1 MATHFTPAASGAQAL
16 SSRDYISFSALST
29 FQTCPLRYQFRYV
42 LGMPEE
48 TVAASLVLGS
58 AIHAAMEHHFRE
70 MLAGK
75 RPPDLDTL
83 LEVFQDSWRARGGQ
97 RVVFGAGEDV
107 NTIGRLADRML
118 RVFQASALSRPQ
130 GTVIGVEEELRG
142 PLLPGLPD
150 LLVRMDLI
158 VDQGDSLLVTD
169 FKTTRSAWS
178 SDHVEAAAA
187 QLLLYHELAKDL
199 ADGRPVRL
207 AFALL
212 TKTKFPDLV
221 LYPVAVSPQRLERTK
236 RVVERIWRAIEVGSF
251 FPRPSPI
258 HCPTCPFR
266 TPCRAWT
273 G

>member
-1 MATHFTPAASGAQAL
+1 MARLFTPAASGPQAL

-29 FQTCPLRYQFRYV
+29 FQACPLRYYFRYL

-58 AIHAAMEHHFRE
+58 AIHAALEHHFRE
-70 MLAGK
+70 MLAGNK
-75 RPPDLDTL
+75 PPSLDTL

-97 RVVFGAGEDV
+97 RVVFGTGEDV

-118 RVFQASALSRPQ
+118 RAFQASALSRPQ

-142 PLLPGLPD
+142 ALLPGLPD
-150 LLVRMDLI
+150 LVARMDLI
-158 VDQGDSLLVTD
+158 VDQGDALLVTD

-178 SDHVEAAAA
+178 LDHVETAAT

-207 AFALL
+207 AFAIL
-212 TKTKFPDLV
+212 TKTRIADV
-221 LYPVAVSPQRLERTK
+221 VRYPVAVSPERLERTK
-236 RVVERIWRAIEVGSF
+236 TVVERIWRAIEAGSF
-251 FPRPSPI
+251 YPSPSPL

-266 TPCRAWT
+266 EPCRAWT

>member
-1 MATHFTPAASGAQAL
+1 MATLVTPAASGPQAL

-48 TVAASLVLGS
+48 TVATSLVLGS

-83 LEVFQDSWRARGGQ
+83 LQVFQDSWRARGGQ
-97 RVVFGAGEDV
+97 RVIFGTGEDID
-107 NTIGRLADRML
+107 TIGRLADRML
-118 RVFQASALSRPQ
+118 RAFQASALSRPQ
-130 GTVIGVEEELRG
+130 GTIIGVEEELRG

-150 LLVRMDLI
+150 LLARIDLI
-158 VDQGDSLLVTD
+158 VDQGDALLVTD
-169 FKTTRSAWS
+169 FKTSRSAWS
-178 SDHVEAAAA
+178 MEHVEAAAA
-187 QLLLYHELAKDL
+187 QLLLYHELARNL

-207 AFALL
+207 AFAVL
-212 TKTKFPDLV
+212 TKTKFPDCV
-221 LYPVAVSPQRLERTK
+221 RYPVAVSPQRLERTK
-236 RVVERIWRAIEVGSF
+236 RVVERIWRAIEAENF
-251 FPRPSPI
+251 FPRPSPL

-266 TPCRAWT
+266 APCGAWT